1 MEKDKNSI
9 DISNNSNNSNNLN
22 NSNNIKE
29 RKDKSIKIA
38 ILALIIIII
47 LIIVLV
53 GFAYAKYVET
63 YEGEATTQ
71 IAKMICEMDVVPSE
85 ANKSI
90 INPYC
95 KVTVKNYNVN
105 NEVTETNIDYTIQ
118 VSPKD
123 DFKLPEYYWQNSDG
137 DIISRSNELTGNF
150 KNGVKEET
158 EYTIV
163 FLNSGEE
170 DIMEKV
176 EFNIV
181 AVQSI
186 K

>member
-1 MEKDKNSI
+1 MEKNKNSI
-9 DISNNSNNSNNLN
+9 DILDNSNE
-22 NSNNIKE
+22 IKKS
-29 RKDKSIKIA
+29 KDKSIKIA
-38 ILALIIIII
+38 ILALTIIIM
-47 LIIVLV
+47 LIMVLV
-53 GFAYAKYVET
+53 TFGYAKYIET
-63 YEGEATTQ
+63 YKGGATAQ
-71 IAKMICEMDVVPSE
+71 IAKMICEMDVVTSE

-95 KVTVKNYNVN
+95 KVTVKNHNAN
-105 NEVTETNIDYTIQ
+105 SEITETNIDYTIQ
-118 VSPKD
+118 VLPKG
-123 DFKLPEYYWQNSDG
+123 DFQLPEYYWQNSDG
-137 DIISRSNELTGNF
+137 TIISRSNELTGNF

-170 DIMEKV
+170 DITQKV